1 MLDFKWLSIKA
12 VGTRNQSFLKEK
24 YMKKTI
30 IAAMLSFPFCANAAV
45 TNIDGQAGG
54 GIVPWALLSSGPTVA
69 YTHIETQN
77 LGINSLAIN
86 TSFANRVEVSYARN
100 MLNDNGSALGNSN
113 NTDNVDNFG
122 IKVKINDMSDSMP
135 QFAVGAVYKKVSGN
149 LYDNVLSPAL
159 GVNNSSTDL
168 YGAAS
173 KIVNIGGK
181 NVLLNGVLRATKAD
195 ELGLLGF
202 GGGSTPGAPSGYKIV
217 PEVSAE
223 VFAAANVVVGA
234 EYRKMPNFSVAGAT
248 DGILHPNSAYDFHVV
263 YVANK
268 TFTLTAA
275 YANLGEVAPAVN
287 GTNRQNGLFLQGQVN
302 F

>member
-1 MLDFKWLSIKA
+1 
-12 VGTRNQSFLKEK
+12 
-24 YMKKTI
+24 MKKI
-30 IAAMLSFPFCANAAV
+30 SILAAMLTASFGAQAAV

-69 YTHIETQN
+69 YTHITTQN
-77 LGINSLAIN
+77 LNIDSLAIN

-100 MLNDNGSALGNSN
+100 MLNDTGSALGNGN
-113 NTDNVDNFG
+113 NTDSVDNLG
-122 IKVKINDMSDSMP
+122 VKVKINDMSDSMP
-135 QFAVGAVYKKVSGN
+135 QFAVGAVYKKLSGN
-149 LYDNVLSPAL
+149 LYDNVLSPGL
-159 GVNNSSTDL
+159 GVNNSSTDV
-168 YGAAS
+168 YAAAS
-173 KIVNIGGK
+173 KIVNMGK
-181 NVLLNGVLRATKAD
+181 TVLLNGVIRATKAD

-202 GGGSTPGAPSGYKIV
+202 GGGSTAGAPSGYKLV

-223 VFAAANVVVGA
+223 VFAASNVVVGA
-234 EYRKMPNFSVAGAT
+234 EYRKMPNFAVAGVT

-275 YANLGEVAPAVN
+275 YANLGEVAPGVN